1 MIALNRNALIV
12 ATGAGTLLQL
22 VMVVVG
28 HWVEPIRAQFMW
40 GGLLLSL
47 LAGLAYAWRAA
58 PQGWALA
65 LLGGV
70 IAGGVCALVGILVS
84 FLLGDVPPM
93 VIVIGTLSSAVTGLI
108 GAVLGKLIR

>member
-1 MIALNRNALIV
+1 MAMNRNALIF

-22 VMVVVG
+22 LMVLAG

-40 GGLLLSL
+40 GGLFLSL
-47 LAGLAYAWRAA
+47 LAGLAYAWRAS
-58 PQGWALA
+58 PQGWAFA

-70 IAGGVCALVGILVS
+70 IAGGVCALLGILVS

-93 VIVIGTLSSAVTGLI
+93 VILVGTLSSAVTGLI